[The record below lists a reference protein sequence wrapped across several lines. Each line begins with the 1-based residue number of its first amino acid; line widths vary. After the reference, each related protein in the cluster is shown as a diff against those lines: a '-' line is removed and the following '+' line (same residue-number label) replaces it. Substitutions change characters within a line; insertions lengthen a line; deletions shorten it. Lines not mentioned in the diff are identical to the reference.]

1 MIRLSKSCL
10 GPQEKKAVNRVIS
23 NAYLGMGPEVKNFE
37 KEIKEYLN
45 TKSSIIA
52 VSSGTAALHIS
63 LQACGIGIND
73 EVLVPSITYI
83 ASFQAISA
91 TGASP
96 IACDIDLDTGF
107 IDLKDA
113 KKRVS
118 KRTKA
123 IMPVHYASNSSQMN
137 MVYKFAKDFN
147 LKVIEDAAHSFG
159 SFREGKKIGVKGDI
173 ICFSFDGIKNITCGE
188 GGAIVAKDQKIIS
201 NLLDIR
207 LLGVAGDS
215 NKRYSKQRSWNF
227 DVYDQ
232 GWRYHLSDLMAA
244 IGREQLK
251 KIEKFHH
258 KRKEII
264 DIYIKNLKNIR
275 EIKILNLD
283 YDNNHQHIFP
293 IRVLNKKRNKLKE
306 YLENKGIQTG
316 IHYQPNHLLKKY
328 RTRYNLPKSKIFG
341 EEILSLPLH
350 CDLRKKDVSK
360 IIQDVKSFF

>member
-1 MIRLSKSCL
+1 MIRLSKSFL

-37 KEIKEYLN
+37 KEIKEYLK
-45 TKSSIIA
+45 TKSSVIA

-63 LQACGIGIND
+63 LQACGVGVND

-91 TGASP
+91 TGACP
-96 IACDIDLDTGF
+96 VACDIDLDTGF
-107 IDLKDA
+107 IDLNDA

-123 IMPVHYASNSSQMN
+123 IMPVHYASDSSQMD

-159 SFREGKKIGVKGDI
+159 SLREGKKIGFHGDL

-188 GGAIVAKDQKIIS
+188 GGAIVAKDQNIIS
-201 NLLDIR
+201 SLLDIR

-215 NKRYSKQRSWNF
+215 NKRYLKQRSWNF
-227 DVYDQ
+227 DVHKQ

-251 KIEKFHH
+251 KIESFHS
-258 KRKEII
+258 KRKEIVFS
-264 DIYIKNLKNIR
+264 YIKNLNKR

-283 YDNNHQHIFP
+283 YANNHQHIFP
-293 IRVLNKKRNKLKE
+293 IRILNKKRNKLKE

-328 RTRYNLPKSKIFG
+328 RTKYNLPNSEIFG

-350 CDLRKKDVSK
+350 CDLRKKDVKK
-360 IIQDVKSFF
+360 IIQDVNSFF

>member
-1 MIRLSKSCL
+1 
-10 GPQEKKAVNRVIS
+10 
-23 NAYLGMGPEVKNFE
+23 
-37 KEIKEYLN
+37 
-45 TKSSIIA
+45 
-52 VSSGTAALHIS
+52 
-63 LQACGIGIND
+63 
-73 EVLVPSITYI
+73 
-83 ASFQAISA
+83 
-91 TGASP
+91 
-96 IACDIDLDTGF
+96 
-107 IDLKDA
+107 
-113 KKRVS
+113 
-118 KRTKA
+118 
-123 IMPVHYASNSSQMN
+123 
-137 MVYKFAKDFN
+137 
-147 LKVIEDAAHSFG
+147 
-159 SFREGKKIGVKGDI
+159 
-173 ICFSFDGIKNITCGE
+173 
-188 GGAIVAKDQKIIS
+188 
-201 NLLDIR
+201 
-207 LLGVAGDS
+207 
-215 NKRYSKQRSWNF
+215 
-227 DVYDQ
+227 
-232 GWRYHLSDLMAA
+232 MAA

-251 KIEKFHH
+251 KIEKFHY

>member
-1 MIRLSKSCL
+1 MIRLSKSFL

-37 KEIKEYLN
+37 KEIKEYLK
-45 TKSSIIA
+45 TKSSVIA

-63 LQACGIGIND
+63 LQACGVGVND

-91 TGASP
+91 TGACP
-96 IACDIDLDTGF
+96 VACDIDLDTGF
-107 IDLKDA
+107 IDLNDA

-123 IMPVHYASNSSQMN
+123 IMPVHYASDSSQMD

-159 SFREGKKIGVKGDI
+159 SLREGKKIGFHGDL

-188 GGAIVAKDQKIIS
+188 GGAIVAKDQNIIS
-201 NLLDIR
+201 SLLDIR

-215 NKRYSKQRSWNF
+215 NKRYLKQRSWNF
-227 DVYDQ
+227 DVHKQ

-251 KIEKFHH
+251 KIESFHS
-258 KRKEII
+258 KRKEIVFS
-264 DIYIKNLKNIR
+264 YIKNLNKR

-283 YDNNHQHIFP
+283 YANNHQHIFP
-293 IRVLNKKRNKLKE
+293 IRILNKKRNKLKE

-328 RTRYNLPKSKIFG
+328 RTKYNLPNSEIFG

-350 CDLRKKDVSK
+350 CDLRKKDVKK
-360 IIQDVKSFF
+360 IIQNVNSFF

>member
-1 MIRLSKSCL
+1 MIRLSKSFL

-37 KEIKEYLN
+37 KEIKEYLK
-45 TKSSIIA
+45 TKSSVIA

-63 LQACGIGIND
+63 LQACGVGVND

-91 TGASP
+91 TGACP
-96 IACDIDLDTGF
+96 VACDIDLDTGF
-107 IDLKDA
+107 IDLNDA

-123 IMPVHYASNSSQMN
+123 IMPVHYASDSSQMD

-159 SFREGKKIGVKGDI
+159 SLREGKKIGFHGDL

-188 GGAIVAKDQKIIS
+188 GGAIIAKDQNIIS

-215 NKRYSKQRSWNF
+215 NKRYLKQRSWNF
-227 DVYDQ
+227 DVHKQ

-251 KIEKFHH
+251 KIESFHS
-258 KRKEII
+258 KRKEIVFS
-264 DIYIKNLKNIR
+264 YIKNLNKR

-283 YDNNHQHIFP
+283 YANNHQHIFP
-293 IRVLNKKRNKLKE
+293 IRILNKKRNKLKE

-328 RTRYNLPKSKIFG
+328 RTKYNLPNSEIFG

-350 CDLRKKDVSK
+350 CDLRKKDVKK
-360 IIQDVKSFF
+360 IIQNVNSFF